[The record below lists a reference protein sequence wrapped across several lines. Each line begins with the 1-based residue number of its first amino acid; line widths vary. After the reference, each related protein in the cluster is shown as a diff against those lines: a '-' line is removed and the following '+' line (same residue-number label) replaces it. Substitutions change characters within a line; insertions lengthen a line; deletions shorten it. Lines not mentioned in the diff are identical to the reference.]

1 MAFLADLTSTSGL
14 YLAVKNHAAPNVAWS
29 FPRTTNE
36 NTLHQRSDVETWFE
50 TRGKEAGGNP
60 DSRFREPPTITV
72 ERVVV
77 DGSSAAAQFRAQ
89 GETLAGKTYDNRY
102 ALLMT
107 IEDGKITEMRE
118 FFDTQHVV
126 DTFGVDR

>member
-1 MAFLADLTSTSGL
+1 M
-14 YLAVKNHAAPNVAWS
+14 V
-29 FPRTTNE
+29 
-36 NTLHQRSDVETWFE
+36 
-50 TRGKEAGGNP
+50 
-60 DSRFREPPTITV
+60 
-72 ERVVV
+72 
-77 DGSSAAAQFRAQ
+77 AQFRAQ